1 MATKTVSISIR
12 NILSDVV
19 ALLFVLFIPTL
30 SHLTSVPFYL
40 MDPMRLAVLGVL
52 LFTRDWKNSLALAV
66 VIPLFSMAIS
76 GHPVFPKCLLISVEL
91 ATNILLFEGLMRLM
105 GKYYAKRPGIVSGAS
120 AFLSILLSKGVYYLL
135 KWMVIAFG
143 WMNMELISTGLWIQ
157 LLVAL
162 AVSVIFALTFRTA
175 SR

>member
-1 MATKTVSISIR
+1 MSSRVRFFPALTFAERMDCSPFC
-12 NILSDVV
+12 ILSV
-19 ALLFVLFIPTL
+19 TL
-30 SHLTSVPFYL
+30 R
-40 MDPMRLAVLGVL
+40 M
-52 LFTRDWKNSLALAV
+52 
-66 VIPLFSMAIS
+66 
-76 GHPVFPKCLLISVEL
+76 
-91 ATNILLFEGLMRLM
+91 M

>member
-19 ALLFVLFIPTL
+19 ALLFVLFVPTL
-30 SHLTSVPFYL
+30 SHLSSVPFYL
-40 MDPMRLAVLGVL
+40 LDPMRLAVLGVL
-52 LFTRDWKNSLALAV
+52 LATRDWKNSLALAV

-135 KWMVIAFG
+135 KWMVIAFD

-162 AVSVIFALTFRTA
+162 AVSVIFALTFRAA